1 MSKLQL
7 SNDGNIKHLLTTEG
21 LGRDLIHK
29 IFDLAESFL
38 NVGNREIKNVP
49 FLRGKTVCNLFL
61 KIAPGQEQHLKLLLK
76 DYRLT

>member
-29 IFDLAESFL
+29 ILDLAESFL
-38 NVGNREIKNVP
+38 NVGIGRLKMFPSCEEKQYVI
-49 FLRGKTVCNLFL
+49 FFL